1 MDNKLFKKFVEF
13 GVGNFIV
20 LITGFISSPIITRLI
35 LPEEFGKFSMFNT
48 LTSLFIFILMVGLDQ
63 SYVRFFYEEDEN
75 LRGKLLVETVK
86 LPIIIN
92 LILSIILIIFYKP
105 ISSLII
111 GKYSILLVL
120 VIILQNTF
128 NILNKFSVL
137 VVRMQQKGKTYSFL
151 QVLGRVSYILLII
164 MTFKVFNHDYKTLV
178 FATVISNIVVTI
190 IAVYIERKQ
199 WFQFN
204 KPTKSLNT
212 SKNEMIKFGIPLV
225 FSMSI
230 TWIFQSIDKFFVNA
244 YNGYLELGI
253 YSAAF
258 TIVAIL
264 VSVQESFVTFWVP
277 IANEKYNED
286 PNNKKF
292 FTKMNGIVSVV
303 MLFIGIGIILCKD
316 IIVMLLGQKYREA
329 SFIFPMLILM
339 PIMFT
344 ISETTVIGI
353 NFKKKTKYHIITSII
368 AAVSNFI
375 GNVIL
380 VPSLG
385 AKGAAISTGLSYL
398 IFFATRTIISKRLYN
413 VNYNL
418 YSLCISVFSVIIIAL
433 YASFNK
439 VNLVL
444 ITLSILVLFIV
455 SISYRFIFVDLI
467 KKLKEL
473 KAGVIENEDINAR

>member
-1 MDNKLFKKFVEF
+1 MDNKLFKKFIEF
-13 GVGNFIV
+13 GIGNFIV

-48 LTSLFIFILMVGLDQ
+48 LASLFIFILILGLDQ
-63 SYVRFFYEEDEN
+63 SYIRFFYEEDEE
-75 LRGKLLVETVK
+75 LRSKLLIETVK

-92 LILSIILIIFYKP
+92 LLLSSILMVFYKP
-105 ISSLII
+105 ISNLII
-111 GKYSILLVL
+111 GEYSIVLVL
-120 VIILQNTF
+120 ILILQNTF

-164 MTFKVFNHDYKTLV
+164 MTFKIFKHDYRTLV
-178 FATVISNIVVTI
+178 FAAVLSNVAVVVIAIYV
-190 IAVYIERKQ
+190 ERKE
-199 WFQFN
+199 WFKFN
-204 KPTKSLNT
+204 KSRKNLNT
-212 SKNEMIKFGIPLV
+212 SRNEMIKFGLPLV

-230 TWIFQSIDKFFVNA
+230 TWVFQSIDKFFVNS
-244 YNGYLELGI
+244 YNGYLELGV

-264 VSVQESFVTFWVP
+264 VSVQESFITFWVP
-277 IANEKYNED
+277 IANEKYKED
-286 PNNKKF
+286 SNNKEF

-303 MLFIGIGIILCKD
+303 MMIIGVGVILCKD
-316 IIVMLLGQKYREA
+316 IIVVLLGEKYRGA

-353 NFKKKTKYHIITSII
+353 NFKKKTKYHLITSII
-368 AAVSNFI
+368 AASTNFI
-375 GNVIL
+375 GNMIL

-385 AKGAAISTGLSYL
+385 SKGAAISTGFSYL
-398 IFFATRTIISKRLYN
+398 IFFTARTVISKSLYK

-418 YSLCISVFSVIIIAL
+418 PSLYISIISLIILAL

-439 VNLVL
+439 VNSLL
-444 ITLSILVLFIV
+444 IILSIITLIIIT
-455 SISYRFIFVDLI
+455 ISYKFVFIELI
-467 KKLKEL
+467 KKIKEV
-473 KAGVIENEDINAR
+473 KVGVVQNEDINVG